1 MPENVTTIGNESV
14 GLRIYVYAAEGGV
27 KVCQGMWH
35 LIDDEVLIDSEK
47 MARSLVKAVEKR
59 MNASDWTDDNLVEV
73 IRHKKTN
80 MNTYVRTRSAAGDF
94 KSGVLI
100 EQDMFSMVEM
110 AILVDS
116 VDRLKKL
123 IQAIRKRSAE
133 MGWVV

>member
-1 MPENVTTIGNESV
+1 MLENVTTIGNESV
-14 GLRIYVYAAEGGV
+14 GLRIYVYAAEEGV

-47 MARSLVKAVEKR
+47 MARALIKAVEKR
-59 MNASDWTDDNLVEV
+59 MNDAVWADDGDIEV
-73 IRHKKTN
+73 IKHKKTN
-80 MNTYVRTRSAAGDF
+80 MDISVHTRSAAGDF
-94 KSGVLI
+94 KSGILI

-116 VDRLKKL
+116 PDRVKRL
-123 IQAIRKRSAE
+123 IRAIRKRSTE